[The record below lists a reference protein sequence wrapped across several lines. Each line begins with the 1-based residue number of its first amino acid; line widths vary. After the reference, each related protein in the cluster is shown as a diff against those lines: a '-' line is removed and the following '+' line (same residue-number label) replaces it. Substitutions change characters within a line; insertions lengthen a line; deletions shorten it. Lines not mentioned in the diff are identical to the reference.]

1 MHVYCSYYTYITPY
15 FYCALQLKELLDER
29 FHSLEDFK
37 ADERYRVPHDDH
49 RLHSKQ
55 VRGLLSITGL

>member
-1 MHVYCSYYTYITPY
+1 MPLM
-15 FYCALQLKELLDER
+15 FALQLKELLDER

-55 VRGLLSITGL
+55 V